1 MVLQALSLCTD
12 IEPWGVKLLQAAER
26 SKAVSKQVTVR
37 PVDIMQ
43 VSRAFNTLPVPA

>member
-1 MVLQALSLCTD
+1 MVLHAPSLCTD
-12 IEPWGVKLLQAAER
+12 IEPWGVKLLQRSER
-26 SKAVSKQVTVR
+26 SKAVCEQVTVR

>member
-1 MVLQALSLCTD
+1 MVLHALSLCTD
-12 IEPWGVKLLQAAER
+12 IEPWGVKLLQATGR
-26 SKAVSKQVTVR
+26 SKAVCEQVTVR

>member
-1 MVLQALSLCTD
+1 MVLHAQSLCTD
-12 IEPWGVKLLQAAER
+12 IEPWGVKLLQATGR
-26 SKAVSKQVTVR
+26 SKALCAQVTVR

>member
-1 MVLQALSLCTD
+1 MVLHALSLFTD
-12 IEPWGVKLLQAAER
+12 IEPWGVKLLQATGR
-26 SKAVSKQVTVR
+26 SNAVYEQVTVR